1 MGVGFEKMAMIISI
15 TKNTIT
21 VRISLER
28 FLDLSQFFR
37 LYFRNDLFLFCLL
50 SNPLFLKRLTSCP
63 YMARIFLPIGHVI
76 IIFFYRFIFT
86 ECLY

>member
-1 MGVGFEKMAMIISI
+1 MGVGFEKMAMIISMN
-15 TKNTIT
+15 KNTIT

-37 LYFRNDLFLFCLL
+37 LYFRNDLFLFSLL
-50 SNPLFLKRLTSCP
+50 SNPLFLNGLTPCT
-63 YMARIFLPIGHVI
+63 YVARIFLPIGHLI
-76 IIFFYRFIFT
+76 TMFFFIDLFT